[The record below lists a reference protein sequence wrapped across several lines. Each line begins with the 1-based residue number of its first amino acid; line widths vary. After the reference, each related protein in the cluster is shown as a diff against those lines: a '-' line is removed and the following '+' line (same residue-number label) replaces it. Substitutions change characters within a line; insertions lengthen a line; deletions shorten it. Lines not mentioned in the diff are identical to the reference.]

1 MKQKNTLNNDTWH
14 SVSSCVCTCVLV
26 SEKNILQALE
36 GTGKIQYYFY
46 FLIASITNYYKLV
59 ASSNINYFFH
69 SFEDQSS
76 KSVLVG

>member
-46 FLIASITNYYKLV
+46 YFLIAGITNYYKLV
-59 ASSNINYFFH
+59 ASSNINYFF
-69 SFEDQSS
+69 S
-76 KSVLVG
+76 